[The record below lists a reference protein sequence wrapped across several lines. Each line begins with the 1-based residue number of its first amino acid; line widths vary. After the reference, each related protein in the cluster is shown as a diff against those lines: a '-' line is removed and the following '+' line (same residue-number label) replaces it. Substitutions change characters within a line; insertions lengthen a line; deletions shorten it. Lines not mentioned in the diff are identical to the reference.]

1 MPKKSRIQFITITA
15 MLVALQVILGNLLQ
29 IPFLDKQY
37 NFGFQPILI
46 AGWLLGAPAAM
57 LVGGLGD
64 LVGAHLFPQGAYFPG
79 FTLTNVLV
87 GLVCG
92 LVLHKRKPT
101 LLRVCIAVI
110 CSMLINWLLNSLWL
124 SILYTSRGYTAWLAL
139 RGPSYLVEAP
149 ANILLGY
156 LLLQGLS
163 KAKLNMNLK

>member
-1 MPKKSRIQFITITA
+1 MPKKSRIQFIALTA

-29 IPFLDKQY
+29 VPFLDKQY

-64 LVGAHLFPQGAYFPG
+64 FIGAHLFPQGAYFPG

-92 LVLHKRKPT
+92 LVLHKHKPT
-101 LLRVCIAVI
+101 LWRVIIAVVI
-110 CSMLINWLLNSLWL
+110 SMLINWLLNSLWL
-124 SILYTSRGYTAWLAL
+124 SILYTSRAYWGWVAL

-149 ANILLGY
+149 ANIILGF
-156 LLLQGLS
+156 LLLKGLD
-163 KAKLNMNLK
+163 KAKISLK

>member
-1 MPKKSRIQFITITA
+1 
-15 MLVALQVILGNLLQ
+15 
-29 IPFLDKQY
+29 
-37 NFGFQPILI
+37 
-46 AGWLLGAPAAM
+46 
-57 LVGGLGD
+57 
-64 LVGAHLFPQGAYFPG
+64 
-79 FTLTNVLV
+79 

-124 SILYTSRGYTAWLAL
+124 SILYTSRGYTAWLVL
-139 RGPSYLVEAP
+139 RGPTYLIEAP

-163 KAKLNMNLK
+163 KAKLNLNLK

>member
-1 MPKKSRIQFITITA
+1 MPKKNRILFITLTA
-15 MLVALQVILGNLLQ
+15 MLTALQIILGNLLQ

-37 NFGFQPILI
+37 NFGIQPILI

-163 KAKLNMNLK
+163 KAKLNLNLK